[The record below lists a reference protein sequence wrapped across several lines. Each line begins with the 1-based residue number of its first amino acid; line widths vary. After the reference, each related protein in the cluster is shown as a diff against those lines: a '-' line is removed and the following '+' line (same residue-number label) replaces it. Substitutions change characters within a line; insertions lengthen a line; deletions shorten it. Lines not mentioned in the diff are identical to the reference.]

1 MEYSSASSFSSSSA
15 TGTSFSSVDN
25 LPAISRDFARPSHT
39 ETRRPATAG
48 GALQS
53 SFGMVEKRENKPET
67 IDEHSELFTDPF
79 ASVDKDD
86 SFKSVPSQSQAHMDP
101 HFVAPARRASEPH
114 FAQPL
119 NIQTHWT
126 QPNMTPDHSANPS
139 PHQPFALTSA
149 PPNMSQFGLMAGAN
163 IHTNMQNVNRQQSIA
178 YSSRPQTSDGLPSY
192 GHINP
197 NGVSLPSARTI
208 ANQLPSPSTY
218 APQSAPYFGQQQG
231 MMPFRDN
238 RAASMGDIHGQANV
252 QFQGNRHYSMNG
264 ADRYQQPGQ
273 VDGKSE
279 LTFVPL
285 GGPTPKKR
293 PRRRYDEIERLY
305 LCGWSGC
312 EKAYGTLNHLN
323 AHVAMQKHGDKRLPS
338 GEFTIMEML

>member
-1 MEYSSASSFSSSSA
+1 
-15 TGTSFSSVDN
+15 
-25 LPAISRDFARPSHT
+25 
-39 ETRRPATAG
+39 
-48 GALQS
+48 
-53 SFGMVEKRENKPET
+53 MVEKRENKPET
-67 IDEHSELFTDPF
+67 IDEHTELFTDPF
-79 ASVDKDD
+79 ATNEKDD
-86 SFKSVPSQSQAHMDP
+86 SIKLVPSQTQAQMDP
-101 HFVAPARRASEPH
+101 HYVAPARRASEPH

-119 NIQTHWT
+119 NIQTHWA
-126 QPNMTPDHSANPS
+126 QPSVTPDHSANPS

-149 PPNMSQFGLMAGAN
+149 PPNISQFGLMAGPN
-163 IHTNMQNVNRQQSIA
+163 IHTTMQNANRQQSMA
-178 YSSRPQTSDGLPSY
+178 YTSRPQTSDGIPSY

-208 ANQLPSPSTY
+208 TNQLPSPSY
-218 APQSAPYFGQQQG
+218 APQSAPYFGQQG
-231 MMPFRDN
+231 MMPYRDN
-238 RAASMGDIHGQANV
+238 RAASMGDIHGHPNN
-252 QFQGNRHYSMNG
+252 QFPGSRHYSMSS
-264 ADRYQQPGQ
+264 ADRYPHPGQ

-305 LCGWSGC
+305 LCGWNGC

-338 GEFTIMEML
+338 GECRQEPLSEGIS